1 MNRRSTVARWP
12 LPLVL
17 AAALAGAAPAQT
29 LPEPAQDTTPA
40 ETSAPAPRGGSAA
53 IAGGVVVGLVAG
65 FFLLILIG
73 ATGAL
78 DD

>member
-1 MNRRSTVARWP
+1 MTRTGCAARWP

-17 AAALAGAAPAQT
+17 AAALASAAPAQP
-29 LPEPAQDTTPA
+29 LPEPPPDAATEEEP
-40 ETSAPAPRGGSAA
+40 APARRGGSAE

-78 DD
+78 SD